1 MNLIKKAAKAI
12 FLLFSLFL
20 FISIGVFAYFAKDLP
35 DPTKISQREIIQS
48 TKIYDRTG
56 EILLY
61 EIHGGEKRTTISID
75 KIPDYVKYA
84 TIATEDKN
92 FYHHIGID
100 VKAILRAA
108 LSNLKGKRIAQ
119 GGSTITQQFIKN
131 TILTPKRTFTRK
143 IKEIILALEMERK
156 YSKDE
161 ILGFYLNQIY
171 YGSNSYGIESAA
183 RTFFNK
189 SASELTLAESALLT
203 ALPKAPSYYSPYGSH
218 LKELKK
224 RQEYILDRMAELG
237 YISPSQAKK
246 AKEEKLKF
254 APANKGIKAPHFVIE
269 VTQHLEEKYG
279 KDYIQKAGLKVITT
293 LDYELQ
299 TLAEE
304 IISKY
309 ASLNE
314 KKYGATNAAL
324 VAMDPKTG
332 QILAMVGSK
341 DYFDIENQG
350 NFNVATSPFRQPG
363 SSFKPFAY
371 AEFFKKGYPPSTILF
386 DLKTNFGKYKNKDYI
401 PKNYDNKFRGPISV
415 REALAQ
421 SINVPSVKVLYLA
434 GIRDTIK
441 LAKKMGI
448 TTLNDPKRYG
458 LSLVLGGGEVRL
470 IDEVAAYSVFAQE
483 GIKHPIS
490 YILKTEDSKGNIL
503 EKYENVSKRV
513 LPSSVAKIINDIL
526 SDENARAPVF
536 GHQSKLCLPIP
547 PPPNATS
554 SPPCRPAGAKTGTT
568 QDYADGWT
576 IGYTPSL
583 VVGIWAGNN
592 DFRKKMKNGAGIYVA
607 APIWNEFMTRAYT
620 LKSKTKSE
628 KLKDNEFVLPKQ
640 IEYFNPPES
649 IYVSTTTDK
658 ALTEKESSGQFKPM
672 LNGEFIWKKK
682 IKIDKIS
689 GKLATKF
696 TPPELIEEKTYTQK
710 PHCIL
715 YYVDKNNPLGE
726 MPQHPEKDPQFL
738 NWEKPVLEWAKSL
751 NIKYESPPSEYDDIH
766 IPENKPKI
774 EIIYPSE
781 NQTFSLK
788 QKINIKVKCN
798 APLGIKQLDFF
809 FDDKF
814 INADTSFPYQVSFK
828 IPESTKRGIHFIKI
842 KAYDKVLNRN
852 ERKIK
857 IEVK

>member
-1 MNLIKKAAKAI
+1 MNVIKKIIKTI
-12 FLLFSLFL
+12 FFLFFLLL
-20 FISIGVFAYFAKDLP
+20 FITIGVFAYFAKDLP
-35 DPTKISQREIIQS
+35 DPSKISQREIIQS

-84 TIATEDKN
+84 TIVTEDKN
-92 FYHHIGID
+92 FYSHIGID
-100 VKAILRAA
+100 IKAILRAA
-108 LSNLKGKRIAQ
+108 LSNLKGKKITQ
-119 GGSTITQQFIKN
+119 GGSTITQQLIKN

-143 IKEIILALEMERK
+143 IKEIILALELERK

-183 RTFFNK
+183 ETFFNK
-189 SASELTLAESALLT
+189 KASELTLAEAALLA

-218 LKELKK
+218 FKELKK

-237 YISPSQAKK
+237 YISFSQAKK

-254 APANKGIKAPHFVIE
+254 APINKGIKAPHFVME
-269 VTQHLEEKYG
+269 VVQYLEKKYG

-293 LDYELQ
+293 LDYDLQ
-299 TLAEE
+299 KLAEE

-314 KKYGATNAAL
+314 KKYKATNAAL
-324 VAMDPKTG
+324 VAIDPKTG
-332 QILAMVGSK
+332 QVLAMVGSK

-386 DLKTNFGKYKNKDYI
+386 DLETNFGKYKNKDYI
-401 PKNYDNKFRGPISV
+401 PKNYDNKYRGPISAK
-415 REALAQ
+415 EALAQ

-434 GIRDTIK
+434 GIKDTIK

-448 TTLNDPKRYG
+448 TTLNDPNRYG
-458 LSLVLGGGEVRL
+458 LSLVLGGGEVKL
-470 IDEVAAYSVFAQE
+470 IDEVIAYSVFAQE
-483 GIKHPIS
+483 GIKHPVS
-490 YILKTEDSKGNIL
+490 YILKVEDSKGNIL
-503 EKYENVSKRV
+503 EKYENISKRV
-513 LPSSVAKIINDIL
+513 LPSNVAKIINDIL
-526 SDENARAPVF
+526 SDENARAPMF
-536 GHQSKLCLPIP
+536 GSFSKLCLPLP
-547 PPPNATS
+547 FYAS
-554 SPPCRPAGAKTGTT
+554 SSLPCRPAGVKTGTT

-583 VVGIWAGNN
+583 VTGVWAGNN
-592 DFRKKMKNGAGIYVA
+592 DFKKKMRNGAGIYVA
-607 APIWNEFMTRAYT
+607 APIWNEFMTRAYKI
-620 LKSKTKSE
+620 KSKTKNK
-628 KLKDNEFVLPKQ
+628 KLKNNEFVLPKQ
-640 IEYFNPPES
+640 IEYFNPPELTYTS
-649 IYVSTTTDK
+649 TTDK
-658 ALTEKESSGQFKPM
+658 FITEEKLTGLNKPM

-696 TPPELIEEKTYTQK
+696 TPLELIEEKTYIQK

-726 MPQHPEKDPQFL
+726 IPKHPEKDPQFE

-751 NIKYESPPSEYDDIH
+751 NIKYQSPPLEYDDIH

-774 EIIYPSE
+774 EIISPSE
-781 NQTFSLK
+781 NQSFSLNE
-788 QKINIKVKCN
+788 KINIKVKCN
-798 APLGIKQLDFF
+798 APLGVKQLDFF
-809 FDDKF
+809 FDDNF
-814 INADTSFPYQVSFK
+814 INTDTDFPYQISFK
-828 IPESTKRGIHFIKI
+828 IPESTKKGIHFIKI

-852 ERKIK
+852 EKEVK
-857 IEVK
+857 IEIK